1 MMTVALGRLPIDTK
15 GGYWTILHC
24 IRDADPPTL
33 PEGRFSP
40 QFQDF
45 LHCCLQKDP
54 TQRQTCNELLL
65 HPFLRNALPEEC
77 GMGDGELDLDEV
89 GEVVKERGASE
100 LESVIN
106 ALHEHL
112 SRLYLQVDSNS
123 NNPSSSRSAA
133 TDPHLTEPNPILT

>member
-1 MMTVALGRLPIDTK
+1 
-15 GGYWTILHC
+15 
-24 IRDADPPTL
+24 
-33 PEGRFSP
+33 
-40 QFQDF
+40 
-45 LHCCLQKDP
+45 
-54 TQRQTCNELLL
+54 
-65 HPFLRNALPEEC
+65 
-77 GMGDGELDLDEV
+77 MGDGELDLDEV